1 MLIPI
6 LSTLYNY
13 ILSLGI
19 ISEKLFKD
27 NQIPFYY
34 GITKL
39 YEYNNKKISY
49 NVPAIFNFIFFL
61 ISFFFVNLHTK
72 CINYMNSDNYERFN
86 SVMTID
92 NDLELDKIKNLEN
105 DENNYKEM
113 ANLSLNETYIGNKE
127 QIKMQSLFNFDMDCG
142 IILFLKKSKNQNFC
156 SVIKLFLLNFCYSTG
171 FSLHACR
178 ISFIFWI
185 NFFRVYYESYLII
198 IWLLFS
204 IKFSETKIFFYF
216 TKFIIYPFFLAVYFI
231 YYVVIIMYFT
241 ISFIHPKFKFLSD
254 C

>member
-1 MLIPI
+1 MVIPI

-27 NQIPFYY
+27 NKIPFYY

-156 SVIKLFLLNFCYSTG
+156 SVIKLFLLNFC
-171 FSLHACR
+171 
-178 ISFIFWI
+178 
-185 NFFRVYYESYLII
+185 
-198 IWLLFS
+198 
-204 IKFSETKIFFYF
+204 
-216 TKFIIYPFFLAVYFI
+216 
-231 YYVVIIMYFT
+231 
-241 ISFIHPKFKFLSD
+241 
-254 C
+254 

>member
-1 MLIPI
+1 
-6 LSTLYNY
+6 
-13 ILSLGI
+13 
-19 ISEKLFKD
+19 
-27 NQIPFYY
+27 
-34 GITKL
+34 
-39 YEYNNKKISY
+39 
-49 NVPAIFNFIFFL
+49 
-61 ISFFFVNLHTK
+61 
-72 CINYMNSDNYERFN
+72 MNSDNYGRFN

-92 NDLELDKIKNLEN
+92 RDLELDKIKNSEN

-142 IILFLKKSKNQNFC
+142 IILFLKKSKNKNFC

-216 TKFIIYPFFLAVYFI
+216 TKFIIYPFFLAVFFI
-231 YYVVIIMYFT
+231 CERRCKSI
-241 ISFIHPKFKFLSD
+241 
-254 C
+254 